1 MSALAFLRSA
11 GVVALMKRA
20 AQAAGTPLALH
31 YIERNQEQLR
41 VLSWGGCAACRQV
54 AALPEGKQACRL
66 SRQTASAMAA
76 RQGRAIPFVCHLGFG
91 CFCVPVLPGEGF
103 VLTFGPYCPA
113 EEALGLEHDV
123 RQGLQA
129 LNASEDTLLPGTL
142 DDIHRVPPGSI
153 SAVADWLLDA
163 VRAAWAAEQAPES
176 VANAELE
183 PATPEAVTPAPTRGR
198 PRGSK
203 VSPYSA
209 AEIAAALAAGDQPQ
223 ARALLKACLVES
235 EARSSV
241 GLAVRR
247 ARAVAAVAAA
257 LEAAE
262 RAALPVAEAWAVLPA
277 ALPKLAAAETD
288 GGLLDAAM
296 LVLGVVR
303 RKTAPRQAPKT
314 DYAALNDLLKDRLV
328 EGLTLDEAASLMGQT
343 PSAISKRLVRNFGM
357 NYSEYLGRLRME
369 KAKDYLRRTRFSAS
383 EVARRVGIADQ
394 SNFGKLFRKYE
405 GMTPLEYRQRFGKKS

>member
-1 MSALAFLRSA
+1 VSALAFLRSE

-20 AQAAGTPLALH
+20 ARAAGTPLALH

-41 VLSWGGCAACRQV
+41 IQSWGGCAACRQV
-54 AALPEGKQACRL
+54 AALPDGKQACRL

-91 CFCVPVLPGEGF
+91 CYSVPALPGEGF
-103 VLTFGPYCPA
+103 VLTFGPFCPA
-113 EEALGLEHDV
+113 SEALGLEDDV
-123 RQGLQA
+123 QQGLLA
-129 LNASEDTLLPGTL
+129 LDAPPGTLLPGML
-142 DDIHRVPPGSI
+142 DDIHRVPEGTIP
-153 SAVADWLLDA
+153 AVADWLLDA
-163 VRAAWAAEQAPES
+163 LRAAWAAEQHQEEERTPAAVSAPE
-176 VANAELE
+176 APE
-183 PATPEAVTPAPTRGR
+183 PAPRRGR

-203 VSPYSA
+203 VSAYNA
-209 AEIAAALAAGDQPQ
+209 AEVAAALAAGDQPQ
-223 ARALLKACLVES
+223 VRALLKAALLES
-235 EARSSV
+235 TARSGVS
-241 GLAVRR
+241 LAVRR
-247 ARAVAAVAAA
+247 ARMLAAVSAA

-262 RAALPVAEAWAVLPA
+262 RAALPVTEAWSALPETLPA
-277 ALPKLAAAETD
+277 LAASESETS
-288 GGLLDAAM
+288 LLDAAM
-296 LVLGVVR
+296 KVLGVVR
-303 RKTAPRQAPKT
+303 RKAAPRQAPRT

-328 EGLTLDEAASLMGQT
+328 EGLSLDEAATLLGQT

-357 NYSEYLGRLRME
+357 NYSEYVGRLRME